1 MTAAAAA
8 LGDKFW
14 QMQLKS
20 LISIP
25 IVVIVNSKHA
35 GAGAGR
41 GGSSGL
47 NTTEV

>member
-35 GAGAGR
+35 GAGREGA
-41 GGSSGL
+41 
-47 NTTEV
+47 VA